1 MVRQKVEIG
10 EIVHEHLMFDSTA
23 PSRET
28 YEGKVIYIHPKGRF
42 FRAEFQLPGGV
53 VLEEILGS
61 KERRR
66 SMTLVD
72 LHNALGDELEKVK
85 DSDKLPKET
94 QRKVI
99 DSAAVFSS
107 LAKQMINNADVIL
120 RAQKL
125 VYDKKMPKTAAIALM
140 IDDGVNNAAE
150 ITG

>member
-1 MVRQKVEIG
+1 
-10 EIVHEHLMFDSTA
+10 
-23 PSRET
+23 
-28 YEGKVIYIHPKGRF
+28 
-42 FRAEFQLPGGV
+42 
-53 VLEEILGS
+53 
-61 KERRR
+61 
-66 SMTLVD
+66 MTLVD

-140 IDDGVNNAAE
+140 IDHGNEVNADN